1 MFVAKFLAPLAFAA
15 FMVVGL
21 ALALDDALSL
31 PQVYKSHSTGE
42 CVEMVVID
50 RDHPKGVACPE
61 VLPTRYDLVW
71 VQ

>member
-1 MFVAKFLAPLAFAA
+1 MKVIKFLAPLALAA

-31 PQVYKSHSTGE
+31 PEVHMSHSTGK
-42 CVEMVVID
+42 CVRMVTYEQGG
-50 RDHPKGVACPE
+50 PKKVACPE
-61 VLPTRYDLVW
+61 TLPARYELVW